1 MKSPLKTIQFGFAA
15 CLFLAVGILLY
26 LFGSIFYATA
36 FLALSVILS
45 LTVCALRTPYGRENC
60 FDRHKK
66 GSILLMT
73 AAILVLVASLGMELD
88 PLPLFDPLRGAD
100 LFGYYTAQLSLTF
113 ITISVMGVLSDKS
126 VIIYWA
132 NVSEDML
139 IRPTFSCFA
148 AYTYYSIGATIGAG
162 LGILLQNRAA
172 FILFFILNV
181 GILILLTI
189 SMVDVY
195 YGRDTK
201 KKKLEKT
208 LFPDFNNMAAYENKI
223 LGLEQ
228 NLLTAYDQ
236 RDLFFLREIYE
247 LYVSHPEKFSVEL
260 GREAIA
266 VMVSTLDAQTA
277 GSFLRT
283 LDRSLSKEL
292 SCYPMTAEELLLYDR
307 KPKAPPCDA
316 DLWQALSA
324 DSAAAFIEEV
334 SVTKDGAL
342 SPNGMLYAKL
352 LMRRLALEYNRYAAL
367 YLIDRIKKGDRAEP
381 KDYFV
386 YASPINSVYQ
396 PTLSDGTSLPYERF
410 NEVFDYI
417 KTTFIH
423 DLFLFKWILCGMDR
437 MVSEGQNWFTA
448 QQFSALP
455 FLRYWQEG
463 CAEEYDADMRPIA
476 ERVAKALEAKQ
487 DQLVTIKE
495 VK

>member
-1 MKSPLKTIQFGFAA
+1 MKSPLKFIQFGFAA
-15 CLFLAVGILLY
+15 CLVLAVGILLY
-26 LFGSIFYATA
+26 LFGGIFYATA
-36 FLALSVILS
+36 FLALSVILF
-45 LTVCALRTPYGRENC
+45 LTVTALRTPYGGENC

-73 AAILVLVASLGMELD
+73 AAILLLIVSLGAELKSWAILD
-88 PLPLFDPLRGAD
+88 PLRDAD

-132 NVSEDML
+132 NVSEDRL

-148 AYTYYSIGATIGAG
+148 AYTYYSIGATLGAG
-162 LGILLQNRAA
+162 LGILLQNHAT
-172 FILFFILNV
+172 FILFFALNV
-181 GILILLTI
+181 GILILLTV

-201 KKKLEKT
+201 KKKLERT
-208 LFPDFNNMAAYENKI
+208 FFPDCNNMTGYENKI

-247 LYVSHPEKFSVEL
+247 LYISHPEKFSVEL

-283 LDRSLSKEL
+283 LDRSLAKEL
-292 SCYPMTAEELLLYDR
+292 SRYPMTAEELLRYDQ
-307 KPKAPPCDA
+307 KEKTPPCDT
-316 DLWQALSA
+316 DLWKALRS
-324 DSAAAFIEEV
+324 DPAAAFLEEV
-334 SVTKDGAL
+334 SVNKDGTL

-367 YLIDRIKKGDRAEP
+367 YLTDRLKKGEQAEP
-381 KDYFV
+381 KDYFI
-386 YASPINSVYQ
+386 YASPINSIYQ
-396 PTLSDGTSLPYERF
+396 PTLSDGTPLPYERF
-410 NEVFDYI
+410 NEVFGFI

-423 DLFLFKWILCGMDR
+423 DLFLFKWILCGMER
-437 MVSEGQNWFTA
+437 VVKEGQNWFIA

-455 FLRYWQEG
+455 FLRYWQVQRE
-463 CAEEYDADMRPIA
+463 EEYDADMRPIA
-476 ERVAKALEAKQ
+476 QRVAKAIEEDHASKR
-487 DQLVTIKE
+487 
-495 VK
+495 